1 MSNIKIIHGSCIDQ
15 NVDAVVNATNKFLM
29 PGGGICGAI
38 YQRAGYEKLNEECRK
53 YDTPLN
59 DGDAIITPAFNLKN
73 AKYIIHSVGPDF
85 GRTPEAINKLFNA
98 YYNSMKLLKENNLH
112 SVSFPLISSGIYGGN
127 LKNPARISAEQC
139 IKAYSR
145 FIEENSNYEINVLL
159 CAFLESEMKQIE
171 EGNLL

>member
-29 PGGGICGAI
+29 SGGGICGAI

-139 IKAYSR
+139 IKVYSR

-159 CAFLESEMKQIE
+159 CVFLESEMKQIE